1 MRGPFPGPDIEWT
14 QNPHSLFVDIELMT
28 CNHHLKQAELYN
40 ILVIVYYLKTFVLEK
55 LNNANQKKIAAARQN
70 CIYILNENNFE
81 RVSFLTELKI

>member
-55 LNNANQKKIAAARQN
+55 IK
-70 CIYILNENNFE
+70 
-81 RVSFLTELKI
+81 